1 MTEKTELTVRFWGV
15 RGSIPTPD
23 RRYLAFGGNT
33 PCVEIAYGV
42 DHVFIDAGTG
52 IRPLAESLPTNSD
65 ARQTLLFTHFHWD
78 HIQGLPFFSPLYLPN
93 SETTLASGRRPDEL
107 RRILDGQM
115 LSPYFPT
122 RLPRP
127 PTVQY
132 EQISAAGYAVG
143 AIKIFPFPLQHPDPT
158 CGYRF
163 ETPGGIVVHASDHEH
178 GDAVCD
184 AGLREHADGAD
195 LLIYDAHYSPEEYEE
210 VRGWGHSTWSEG
222 VRVAR
227 DANVRRLALF
237 HHSPRHDDEELKGI
251 VAAARAEFPGA
262 FGAREGPSLRVSD
275 E

>member
-1 MTEKTELTVRFWGV
+1 MTEAADLTVRFWGV

-23 RRYLAFGGNT
+23 AERLGFGGNT
-33 PCVEIAYGV
+33 PCVEIAYRGDRV
-42 DHVFIDAGTG
+42 IVDAGSG
-52 IRPLAESLPTNSD
+52 IRELSDSLSANAESS
-65 ARQTLLFTHFHWD
+65 QTVLFTHFHWD
-78 HIQGLPFFSPLYLPN
+78 HIQGLPFFSPLYRSN
-93 SETTLASGRRPDEL
+93 AETTLASGRPPIEL

-132 EQISAAGYAVG
+132 VQITDAGYTVG
-143 AIKIFPFPLQHPDPT
+143 AIKIFPFPLKHPDPT

-178 GDAVCD
+178 GDALCD
-184 AGLREHADGAD
+184 GGLREHADGAD
-195 LLIYDAHYSPEEYEE
+195 LLIYDAHYSPEEYQQ

-227 DANVRRLALF
+227 DANVKRLALF
-237 HHSPRHDDEELKGI
+237 HHSPRHDDKEIEGL
-251 VAAARAEFPGA
+251 VVAARAEFPGA
-262 FGAREGPSLRVSD
+262 FGAREGRSLRVSG